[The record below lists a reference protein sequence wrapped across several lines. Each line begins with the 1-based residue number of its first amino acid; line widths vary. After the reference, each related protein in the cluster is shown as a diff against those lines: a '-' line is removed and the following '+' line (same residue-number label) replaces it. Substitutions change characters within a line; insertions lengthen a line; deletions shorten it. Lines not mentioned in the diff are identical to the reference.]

1 MVRLYCRLD
10 KRAEDCSIN
19 SYTFRKKRPTKEWS
33 LQPHRRQKRH
43 FTEIHDKTRTL
54 RWRKKQR
61 LIPDSSAR
69 KVSFKI
75 IAVRNL
81 PTTTKSPTY
90 FANEAPRN
98 ILAPLFLELRRVL
111 KRSFVRCP
119 DHVTRAQSSR
129 RLTSGVR
136 FPKASKL
143 FGPVSHCILN
153 TDVPKPWNFAG
164 SIVGFRE
171 THPWTRLD
179 ALLSG
184 ALLD

>member
-10 KRAEDCSIN
+10 KRAENCSIN

-61 LIPDSSAR
+61 LIRDSSAR

-75 IAVRNL
+75 IAVRNH
-81 PTTTKSPTY
+81 PTTKSPTC
-90 FANEAPRN
+90 FANEASRN

-111 KRSFVRCP
+111 KYSFVRCP

-129 RLTSGVR
+129 RLTAGVR
-136 FPKASKL
+136 FSKV
-143 FGPVSHCILN
+143 GPVSHCILN
-153 TDVPKPWNFAG
+153 TDVPTPWNFAG

-184 ALLD
+184 ALLFNAGLS